1 MKTKQKPFG
10 EHRRVFAIRNWELG
24 MIRELARK
32 LAANFQLEERG
43 LYDLNLNT
51 IKNYISAC
59 DIEST
64 AETFGR
70 RILRLECRKI

>member
-1 MKTKQKPFG
+1 
-10 EHRRVFAIRNWELG
+10 

-59 DIEST
+59 DIKSA